1 MLVLDQTHGYGKL
14 SPNGERS
21 VLQVL
26 SMLILAVLVS
36 QPLSAQA
43 PGLET
48 VSVRVAQQEPAM
60 RLITVRSVL
69 SYWGGASRVWDVF
82 MVGFEGNV
90 RELKGLLGYPLNATC
105 DSSGGDS

>member
-1 MLVLDQTHGYGKL
+1 MLDQTHGYGKL
-14 SPNGERS
+14 SPNGGRS

-105 DSSGGDS
+105 DSSGLPS